1 MIRFQHPNKV
11 CGPANKHHRS
21 SEAKRYKA
29 PPQHASGGSCSLLF
43 RSLANNINTVRR
55 RSESVAMIFG
65 SHDHHPAHGGGSS
78 RVSGSDAAVW
88 ALLILPFAQSPVD
101 L

>member
-1 MIRFQHPNKV
+1 MQVEGRI
-11 CGPANKHHRS
+11 G
-21 SEAKRYKA
+21 
-29 PPQHASGGSCSLLF
+29 ASQGACSLIF

-55 RSESVAMIFG
+55 RSESVAMIFSTSVG

-78 RVSGSDAAVW
+78 GVSGSDAAVL

>member
-1 MIRFQHPNKV
+1 M
-11 CGPANKHHRS
+11 
-21 SEAKRYKA
+21 
-29 PPQHASGGSCSLLF
+29 
-43 RSLANNINTVRR
+43 RR
-55 RSESVAMIFG
+55 GLESVAMIFSTSVG

-88 ALLILPFAQSPVD
+88 ALLILPFVQSPVD